1 LPDFDPFGELKIKVV
16 PHKKMN
22 GYAAIDLNHDRYV
35 SEGFEGIVVRDPNK
49 EYGLGKRDN
58 RMLKFK
64 KYMDDEF
71 EITGFEEGLRDED
84 FVFTCVTDEGKEF
97 KAKPIGSREIKD
109 DYRDNM
115 KDIIGKRATVKFFYY
130 SEDKIPLQPVL
141 KSIRGYGE

>member
-1 LPDFDPFGELKIKVV
+1 
-16 PHKKMN
+16 MN

-35 SEGFEGIVVRDPNK
+35 SEGFEGIVVRDPDK
-49 EYGLGKRDN
+49 EYGIGKRDN

-64 KYMDDEF
+64 KYMDAEF
-71 EITGFEEGLRDED
+71 KIIGFEEGLRDED

-115 KDIIGKRATVKFFYY
+115 NDIIGKMATVKFFYY